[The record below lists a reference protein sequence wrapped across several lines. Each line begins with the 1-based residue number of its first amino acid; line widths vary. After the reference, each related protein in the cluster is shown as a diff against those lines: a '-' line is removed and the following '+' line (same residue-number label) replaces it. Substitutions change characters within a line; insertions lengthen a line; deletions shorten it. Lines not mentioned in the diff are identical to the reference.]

1 MLPSNIVFS
10 FTRLKYFLLGIYIF
24 LFLLPLQ
31 IVLTQLSVVSL
42 PINIV
47 NIINHFDISVNELVI
62 PTDKPT
68 VPNAETVSNANA
80 KSLYLFQ

>member
-1 MLPSNIVFS
+1 M
-10 FTRLKYFLLGIYIF
+10 
-24 LFLLPLQ
+24 
-31 IVLTQLSVVSL
+31 
-42 PINIV
+42 NIV

-80 KSLYLFQ
+80 KKSLSFSITLNANMTNVT